1 MENLAF
7 FQGVNPWFWF
17 KNEKVQMLDQK
28 IEVCKTSEKWNSSI
42 GLIHGFCQ
50 KIELVTMRIVQANQG
65 KTDRFFNILDRK
77 EYFLEQ

>member
-28 IEVCKTSEKWNSSI
+28 IEVCKTSEK
-42 GLIHGFCQ
+42 
-50 KIELVTMRIVQANQG
+50 
-65 KTDRFFNILDRK
+65 
-77 EYFLEQ
+77 

>member
-7 FQGVNPWFWF
+7 FQGVNPLFWF
-17 KNEKVQMLDQK
+17 KNEKEQMLDQK

-50 KIELVTMRIVQANQG
+50 KIELVAIRIV
-65 KTDRFFNILDRK
+65 
-77 EYFLEQ
+77 

>member
-17 KNEKVQMLDQK
+17 KNEKEQMLDQK

-65 KTDRFFNILDRK
+65 KKDRFFNILDRK